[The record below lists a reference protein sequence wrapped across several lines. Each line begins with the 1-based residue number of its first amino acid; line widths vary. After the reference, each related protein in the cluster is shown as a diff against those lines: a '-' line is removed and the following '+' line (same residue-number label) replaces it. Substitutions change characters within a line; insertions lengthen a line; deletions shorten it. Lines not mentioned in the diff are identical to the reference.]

1 MFPAKTKLEFP
12 GEVKAE
18 EVEEEEVKASV
29 GEVTTGSDDLEAM
42 PEEEEEEEKEK
53 GELPSEKSDEEQNV
67 SAMEVE

>member
-18 EVEEEEVKASV
+18 EVEEVKASV
-29 GEVTTGSDDLEAM
+29 GEVSTGSDDLEAM

>member
-29 GEVTTGSDDLEAM
+29 GEVSTGSDDLEAM
-42 PEEEEEEEKEK
+42 PEEEEEEKEK